1 MTAKI
6 LTRRIWWTF
15 ALTKAASAAK
25 SGSNLQC
32 KFSLQCFATVIHR
45 KSLGKGPLAPIG
57 ISKKSYRLRTVKI
70 KELIKCRQ
78 KWEGGGSSIKLE
90 QEVLH
95 PHWLMLTLAC
105 LSWPAM
111 AGPSLGGSTPTWFS
125 FARLSRPTC
134 NIFAHYTLSLQKKSY
149 VQQIWFKWK
158 LTEPELPR
166 SKRLNVRVL
175 RM

>member
-1 MTAKI
+1 M
-6 LTRRIWWTF
+6 
-15 ALTKAASAAK
+15 KAASAVE

-78 KWEGGGSSIKLE
+78 WWEGGGSSIKLE

-111 AGPSLGGSTPTWFS
+111 AGPSLGGSSSEAAPQLDSALYACRDQLATY
-125 FARLSRPTC
+125 LL
-134 NIFAHYTLSLQKKSY
+134 IIHYPCKKI
-149 VQQIWFKWK
+149 VCTANLI
-158 LTEPELPR
+158 
-166 SKRLNVRVL
+166 
-175 RM
+175 